1 MFNIKRMT
9 ALLMS
14 AILMGS
20 TVCVP
25 AMAAEVTGEEQ
36 VVLQEEG
43 TKQEEDL
50 ETDSTADSETEGETT
65 ELPEDLESGEKTAN
79 AAENVTREAA
89 EPGEQDDKPENAAE
103 DVTTSAAEPEEP
115 GAAEAAEGKQPEIA
129 STDIQESSGA
139 GNTEII
145 AGTDAAVQED
155 KYLPIVIVDGVTDG
169 TSDVAYGASATWDAE
184 KLETLQ
190 KFDTDVSTASDGC
203 MMMGLPGEYIGDQQ
217 AILDRINA
225 IRIEACEQNI
235 INPETGR
242 PLTMDDYVPLK
253 WSHELEEIARIRAAE
268 TSMTADHIRTNG
280 DSWQSVDS
288 EYTYVGE
295 CVAWN
300 YDSSA
305 TAGIDQWYNEKEKW
319 MNGDENG
326 SRHYTTLIR
335 PSMRYVGGATFYS
348 PCTEYPTTTL
358 VEFYTMY
365 DGDDLDET
373 FVGQVG
379 ECVQKLEVNEGNIQG
394 DPYIKGTLSGVK
406 GDDRPLFLMTNA
418 TYSGFFTANTK
429 ELLFVDDVNWSSS
442 NSEIASVSSD
452 GFVTAKKCGSATIT
466 AQAENG
472 ASASAEFTVEHV
484 LQKVPAVEATC
495 TEAGNIEYW
504 SCENCGKLFRD
515 SECTQ
520 EISQAETVVAA
531 GHDLSKTEAKAA
543 TCTEA
548 GNNEY
553 WTCSE
558 CEKIFSDES
567 GETEIGQEEIV
578 VAAKGH
584 SWSSW
589 TVTKKAT
596 CTENGSRE
604 RTCANCG
611 GKETEAITATGH
623 QWNSTYNID
632 KEATCTEEG
641 SKSKHCSVC
650 NAINTSTVSSISATG
665 HAYGDWKVT
674 KAATCTENGSRE
686 RNCANC
692 EGKETETISALG
704 HVWNEDNYTVDKEAT
719 CTEAGSES
727 IHCSVC
733 DAIDEST
740 VREIGTKPHK
750 YGKWIV
756 TKAAT
761 CTENGSRER
770 VCKNCGNKET
780 ETLSAGHKWN
790 LDYTIDKEG
799 TCIEDGSES
808 IHCSVC
814 GAIDE
819 STVRPIWKTPHRYG
833 NWKVTKAA
841 TCTVDGS
848 REETC
853 LVCGVKY
860 TETIKATG
868 HKWKTTYTTDKKPTA
883 SSNGSKSIHC
893 SVCGSIKPGS
903 VQSIP
908 RLTGSW
914 KKDSTGWWYSWSD
927 GSYPAGKFENIGGK
941 TYYFNKAGYMV
952 TGWQYIGGKWY
963 YFNSDGA
970 MRTGWLYDG
979 GVWYYLN
986 GSGVM
991 VTGLQKIGSATYYFN
1006 GSGAMQTGWQQ
1017 IAGKWYYFN
1026 SDGAMRTGW
1035 LYDGGGWDYLNGS
1048 GVMVT
1053 GLQRIGGIGYYFNRS
1068 GAMQTGWQYIGGK
1081 WYYFDGSGAMAV
1093 NRWVGDY
1100 YLTGNG
1106 VMATNTWIG
1115 KYYVGADGKW
1125 IPGYKR

>member
-1 MFNIKRMT
+1 MLSMKRIT
-9 ALLMS
+9 ALFLS
-14 AILMGS
+14 ALLMGS
-20 TVCVP
+20 TVCTS
-25 AMAAEVTGEEQ
+25 AMAAEVNCEEQ
-36 VVLQEEG
+36 VALQEEG
-43 TKQEEDL
+43 AKQEEVSDSEAETPQSSENL
-50 ETDSTADSETEGETT
+50 ETEEQTD
-65 ELPEDLESGEKTAN
+65 N
-79 AAENVTREAA
+79 AAENVTTEAA
-89 EPGEQDDKPENAAE
+89 EQDVEPENAAE
-103 DVTTSAAEPEEP
+103 NVTTEVAEPEEP
-115 GAAEAAEGKQPEIA
+115 GAAETTEEKQSEIA
-129 STDIQESSGA
+129 NTDSQESSDV

-169 TSDVAYGASATWDAE
+169 VSDGAYGASVSWDAE
-184 KLETLQ
+184 ELASLPVL
-190 KFDTDVSTASDGC
+190 DTDVSTASDGC
-203 MMMGLPGEYIGDQQ
+203 IMMGLPGEYIADQQ
-217 AILDRINA
+217 AVLDRINE
-225 IRIEACEQNI
+225 IRREACEQGIN
-235 INPETGR
+235 NPETGR

-268 TSMTADHIRTNG
+268 TSMTADHKRTNG
-280 DSWQSVDS
+280 GSWQSVDS

-295 CVAWN
+295 CAAWN
-300 YDSSA
+300 FSSSA
-305 TAGIDQWYNEKEKW
+305 TSGIDQWYSEKEDW
-319 MNGDENG
+319 LNGDEDG
-326 SRHYTTLIR
+326 SGHYTTLIR
-335 PSMRYVGGATFYS
+335 PAMRYVGGGTFYS
-348 PCTEYPTTTL
+348 TCTEYPNTTL
-358 VEFYTMY
+358 VEFYSTFA
-365 DGDDLDET
+365 GSGLDES
-373 FVGQVG
+373 FVDTTG
-379 ECVQKLEVNEGNIQG
+379 ECIQKLEVSEGKLQG
-394 DPYIKGTLSGVK
+394 DPYIMGTLSGVK
-406 GDDRPLFLMTNA
+406 GDDRPLFLMSSA
-418 TYSGFFTANTK
+418 AYSGAFNAKTK
-429 ELLFVDDVNWSSS
+429 DLLFVNDVNWSSS
-442 NSEIASVSSD
+442 DSGIASVSSD
-452 GFVTAKKCGSATIT
+452 GTVTAGKCGSATIT
-466 AQAENG
+466 ALAGNG
-472 ASASAEFTVEHV
+472 SSDTAEFTVDHV

-495 TEAGNIEYW
+495 TESGLTEGEKC
-504 SCENCGKLFRD
+504 SNCG
-515 SECTQ
+515 EVTTAQ
-520 EISQAETVVAA
+520 ETVPAT
-531 GHDLSKTEAKAA
+531 GHAYGDWKVTKAA
-543 TCTEA
+543 TCTNDGRE
-548 GNNEY
+548 
-553 WTCSE
+553 
-558 CEKIFSDES
+558 
-567 GETEIGQEEIV
+567 
-578 VAAKGH
+578 
-584 SWSSW
+584 
-589 TVTKKAT
+589 
-596 CTENGSRE
+596 E

-611 GKETEAITATGH
+611 GKETRTITSLGH
-623 QWNSTYNID
+623 TWNENYTVD

-650 NAINTSTVSSISATG
+650 NTINKSTISSIPATG
-665 HAYGDWKVT
+665 HAYGSWKVT
-674 KAATCTENGSRE
+674 EPATCTENGSQE
-686 RNCANC
+686 RICANC
-692 EGKETETISALG
+692 GGKETETLNAKG
-704 HVWNEDNYTVDKEAT
+704 HMWSEEYTVDSEGT
-719 CTEAGSES
+719 CVEPGSES

-733 DAIDEST
+733 DAINEST
-740 VREIGTKPHK
+740 VRSTGTKPHK
-750 YGKWIV
+750 YGKWNV

-761 CTENGSRER
+761 CTENGSQER

-893 SVCGSIKPGS
+893 SICGSIKPGS

-914 KKDSTGWWYSWSD
+914 KKDSTGWWYRWSD
-927 GSYPAGKFENIGGK
+927 GTYPAGKFENIGGK

-979 GVWYYLN
+979 GAWY
-986 GSGVM
+986 
-991 VTGLQKIGSATYYFN
+991 
-1006 GSGAMQTGWQQ
+1006 
-1017 IAGKWYYFN
+1017 
-1026 SDGAMRTGW
+1026 
-1035 LYDGGGWDYLNGS
+1035 YLNGS

-1115 KYYVGADGKW
+1115 KYYVGSDGKW

>member
-1 MFNIKRMT
+1 MLSMKRIT
-9 ALLMS
+9 ALFLS
-14 AILMGS
+14 ALLMGS
-20 TVCVP
+20 TVCTS
-25 AMAAEVTGEEQ
+25 AMAAEVNCEEQ
-36 VVLQEEG
+36 VALQEEG
-43 TKQEEDL
+43 AKQEEVSDSEAETPQSSENL
-50 ETDSTADSETEGETT
+50 ETEEQTD
-65 ELPEDLESGEKTAN
+65 N
-79 AAENVTREAA
+79 AAENVTTEAA
-89 EPGEQDDKPENAAE
+89 EQDVEPENAAE
-103 DVTTSAAEPEEP
+103 NVTTEVAEPEEP
-115 GAAEAAEGKQPEIA
+115 GAAETTEEKQSEIA
-129 STDIQESSGA
+129 NTDSQESSDV

-169 TSDVAYGASATWDAE
+169 VSDGAYGASVSWDAE
-184 KLETLQ
+184 ELASLPVL
-190 KFDTDVSTASDGC
+190 DTDVSTASDGC
-203 MMMGLPGEYIGDQQ
+203 IMMGLPGEYIADQQ
-217 AILDRINA
+217 AVLDRINE
-225 IRIEACEQNI
+225 IRREACEEGVN
-235 INPETGR
+235 NPETGR

-268 TSMTADHIRTNG
+268 TSMTADHKRTNG
-280 DSWQSVDS
+280 GSWQSVDS

-295 CVAWN
+295 CAAWN
-300 YDSSA
+300 FSSSA
-305 TAGIDQWYNEKEKW
+305 TSGIDQWYSEKEDW
-319 MNGDENG
+319 LNGDEDG
-326 SRHYTTLIR
+326 SGHYTTLIR
-335 PSMRYVGGATFYS
+335 PAMRYVGGGTFYS
-348 PCTEYPTTTL
+348 TCTEYPNTTL
-358 VEFYTMY
+358 VEFYSTFA
-365 DGDDLDET
+365 GSGLDES
-373 FVGQVG
+373 FVDTTG
-379 ECVQKLEVNEGNIQG
+379 ECIQKLEVSEGKLQG
-394 DPYIKGTLSGVK
+394 DPYIMGTLSGVK
-406 GDDRPLFLMTNA
+406 GDDRPLFLMSSA
-418 TYSGFFTANTK
+418 AYSGAFNAKTK
-429 ELLFVDDVNWSSS
+429 DLLFVNDVNWSSS
-442 NSEIASVSSD
+442 DSGIASVSSD
-452 GFVTAKKCGSATIT
+452 GTVTAGKCGSATIT
-466 AQAENG
+466 ALAGNG
-472 ASASAEFTVEHV
+472 SSDTAEFTVDHV

-495 TEAGNIEYW
+495 TESGLTEGEKC
-504 SCENCGKLFRD
+504 SNCG
-515 SECTQ
+515 EVTTAQ
-520 EISQAETVVAA
+520 ETVPAT
-531 GHDLSKTEAKAA
+531 GHAYGDWKVTKAA
-543 TCTEA
+543 TCTNDGRE
-548 GNNEY
+548 
-553 WTCSE
+553 
-558 CEKIFSDES
+558 
-567 GETEIGQEEIV
+567 
-578 VAAKGH
+578 
-584 SWSSW
+584 
-589 TVTKKAT
+589 
-596 CTENGSRE
+596 E

-611 GKETEAITATGH
+611 GKETRTITSPGH
-623 QWNSTYNID
+623 KWKDDYTVD

-650 NAINTSTVSSISATG
+650 NTINKSTISSIPATG
-665 HAYGDWKVT
+665 HAYGSWKVT
-674 KAATCTENGSRE
+674 EPATCTENGSQE
-686 RNCANC
+686 RICANC
-692 EGKETETISALG
+692 GGKETETLNAKG
-704 HVWNEDNYTVDKEAT
+704 HMWSEEYTVDSEGT
-719 CTEAGSES
+719 CVEPGSES

-733 DAIDEST
+733 DAINEST
-740 VREIGTKPHK
+740 VRSTGTKPHK
-750 YGKWIV
+750 YGKWNV

-761 CTENGSRER
+761 CTENGSQER

-914 KKDSTGWWYSWSD
+914 KKDSTGWWYRWSD
-927 GSYPAGKFENIGGK
+927 GTYPAGKFENIGGK

-979 GVWYYLN
+979 GVWY
-986 GSGVM
+986 
-991 VTGLQKIGSATYYFN
+991 
-1006 GSGAMQTGWQQ
+1006 
-1017 IAGKWYYFN
+1017 
-1026 SDGAMRTGW
+1026 
-1035 LYDGGGWDYLNGS
+1035 YLNGS

-1115 KYYVGADGKW
+1115 KYYVGSDGKW

>member
-1 MFNIKRMT
+1 MLSMKRIT
-9 ALLMS
+9 ALFLS
-14 AILMGS
+14 ALLMGS
-20 TVCVP
+20 TVCTS
-25 AMAAEVTGEEQ
+25 AMAAEVNCEEQ
-36 VVLQEEG
+36 VALQEEG
-43 TKQEEDL
+43 AKQEEVSDSEAETPQSSENL
-50 ETDSTADSETEGETT
+50 ETEEQTD
-65 ELPEDLESGEKTAN
+65 N
-79 AAENVTREAA
+79 AAENVTTEAA
-89 EPGEQDDKPENAAE
+89 EQDVEPENAAE
-103 DVTTSAAEPEEP
+103 NVTTEVAEPEEP
-115 GAAEAAEGKQPEIA
+115 GAAETTEEKQSEIA
-129 STDIQESSGA
+129 NTDSQESSDV

-169 TSDVAYGASATWDAE
+169 VSDGAYGASVSWDAE
-184 KLETLQ
+184 ELASLPVL
-190 KFDTDVSTASDGC
+190 DTDVSTASDGC
-203 MMMGLPGEYIGDQQ
+203 IMMGLPGEYIADQQ
-217 AILDRINA
+217 AVLDRINE
-225 IRIEACEQNI
+225 IRREACEQGIN
-235 INPETGR
+235 NPETGR

-268 TSMTADHIRTNG
+268 TSMTADHKRTNG
-280 DSWQSVDS
+280 GSWQSVDS

-295 CVAWN
+295 CAAWN
-300 YDSSA
+300 FSSSA
-305 TAGIDQWYNEKEKW
+305 TSGIDQWYSEKEDW
-319 MNGDENG
+319 LNGDEDG
-326 SRHYTTLIR
+326 SGHYTTLIR
-335 PSMRYVGGATFYS
+335 PDMRYVGGGTFYS
-348 PCTEYPTTTL
+348 TCTEYPNTTL
-358 VEFYTMY
+358 VEFYSTFA
-365 DGDDLDET
+365 GSGLDES
-373 FVGQVG
+373 FVDTTG
-379 ECVQKLEVNEGNIQG
+379 ECIQKLEVSEGKLQG
-394 DPYIKGTLSGVK
+394 DPYIMGTLSGVK
-406 GDDRPLFLMTNA
+406 GDDRPLFLMSSA
-418 TYSGFFTANTK
+418 AYSGAFNAKTK
-429 ELLFVDDVNWSSS
+429 DLLFVNDVNWSSS
-442 NSEIASVSSD
+442 DSGIASVSSD
-452 GFVTAKKCGSATIT
+452 GTVTAGKCGSATIT
-466 AQAENG
+466 ALAGNG
-472 ASASAEFTVEHV
+472 SSDTAEFTVDHV

-495 TEAGNIEYW
+495 TESGLTEGEKC
-504 SCENCGKLFRD
+504 SNCG
-515 SECTQ
+515 EVTTAQ
-520 EISQAETVVAA
+520 ETVPAT
-531 GHDLSKTEAKAA
+531 GHAYGDWKVTKAA
-543 TCTEA
+543 TCTNDGRE
-548 GNNEY
+548 
-553 WTCSE
+553 
-558 CEKIFSDES
+558 
-567 GETEIGQEEIV
+567 
-578 VAAKGH
+578 
-584 SWSSW
+584 
-589 TVTKKAT
+589 
-596 CTENGSRE
+596 E

-611 GKETEAITATGH
+611 GKETRTITSPGH
-623 QWNSTYNID
+623 KWKDDYTVD

-650 NAINTSTVSSISATG
+650 NTINKSTISSIPATG
-665 HAYGDWKVT
+665 HAYGSWKVT
-674 KAATCTENGSRE
+674 EPATCTENGSQE
-686 RNCANC
+686 RICANC
-692 EGKETETISALG
+692 GGKETETLNAKG
-704 HVWNEDNYTVDKEAT
+704 HMWSEEYTVDSEGT
-719 CTEAGSES
+719 CVEPGSES

-733 DAIDEST
+733 DAINEST
-740 VREIGTKPHK
+740 VRSTGTKPHK
-750 YGKWIV
+750 YGKWNV

-761 CTENGSRER
+761 CTENGSQER

-914 KKDSTGWWYSWSD
+914 KKDSTGWWYRWSD
-927 GSYPAGKFENIGGK
+927 GTYPAGKFENIGGK

-979 GVWYYLN
+979 GAWYYLN

-991 VTGLQKIGSATYYFN
+991 VI
-1006 GSGAMQTGWQQ
+1006 
-1017 IAGKWYYFN
+1017 
-1026 SDGAMRTGW
+1026 
-1035 LYDGGGWDYLNGS
+1035 
-1048 GVMVT
+1048 

-1115 KYYVGADGKW
+1115 KYYVGSDGKW

>member
-184 KLETLQ
+184 KLSILQ
-190 KFDTDVSTASDGC
+190 IFDTDVSTASDGC

-225 IRIEACEQNI
+225 IRKEACEQNI

-242 PLTMDDYVPLK
+242 PLTDADYVQLK

-280 DSWQSVDS
+280 GSWQSVDS
-288 EYTYVGE
+288 EYKYVGE

-305 TAGIDQWYNEKEKW
+305 TAGIDQWYNEKENW

-326 SRHYTTLIR
+326 SGHYTTLIR

-348 PCTEYPTTTL
+348 LCTAYPNTTL

-442 NSEIASVSSD
+442 NSGIASVSSD
-452 GFVTAKKCGSATIT
+452 GNVTAKECGSATIT

-484 LQKVPAVEATC
+484 LQNVPAVEATC
-495 TEAGNIEYW
+495 TEA
-504 SCENCGKLFRD
+504 GKLFRD

-543 TCTEA
+543 TCTAA
-548 GNNEY
+548 GNIEY
-553 WTCSE
+553 WKCSKCGKYFSDEGITEIEETSTVVPAKPHTLAHVNAKAATCTAAGNIEYWKCSECVKYFSDEGTTEIEETATVVPVKSHTLTHVEAKAATCTAAGNIEYWKCSE
-558 CEKIFSDES
+558 CEKYFSDE
-567 GETEIGQEEIV
+567 GTTEIEKTATV
-578 VAAKGH
+578 VPVKPHTLTHVEAKA
-584 SWSSW
+584 
-589 TVTKKAT
+589 AT
-596 CTENGSRE
+596 CTAAGNIEYWKCSK
-604 RTCANCG
+604 CG
-611 GKETEAITATGH
+611 KYFSDEGITEIEETATVVPVKPH
-623 QWNSTYNID
+623 TLTHVD
-632 KEATCTEEG
+632 A
-641 SKSKHCSVC
+641 
-650 NAINTSTVSSISATG
+650 
-665 HAYGDWKVT
+665 
-674 KAATCTENGSRE
+674 KAATCTE
-686 RNCANC
+686 
-692 EGKETETISALG
+692 
-704 HVWNEDNYTVDKEAT
+704 
-719 CTEAGSES
+719 AG
-727 IHCSVC
+727 
-733 DAIDEST
+733 
-740 VREIGTKPHK
+740 
-750 YGKWIV
+750 
-756 TKAAT
+756 
-761 CTENGSRER
+761 N
-770 VCKNCGNKET
+770 
-780 ETLSAGHKWN
+780 
-790 LDYTIDKEG
+790 
-799 TCIEDGSES
+799 
-808 IHCSVC
+808 
-814 GAIDE
+814 
-819 STVRPIWKTPHRYG
+819 
-833 NWKVTKAA
+833 
-841 TCTVDGS
+841 
-848 REETC
+848 
-853 LVCGVKY
+853 
-860 TETIKATG
+860 
-868 HKWKTTYTTDKKPTA
+868 
-883 SSNGSKSIHC
+883 
-893 SVCGSIKPGS
+893 
-903 VQSIP
+903 
-908 RLTGSW
+908 
-914 KKDSTGWWYSWSD
+914 
-927 GSYPAGKFENIGGK
+927 
-941 TYYFNKAGYMV
+941 
-952 TGWQYIGGKWY
+952 
-963 YFNSDGA
+963 
-970 MRTGWLYDG
+970 MR
-979 GVWYYLN
+979 
-986 GSGVM
+986 
-991 VTGLQKIGSATYYFN
+991 KI
-1006 GSGAMQTGWQQ
+1006 
-1017 IAGKWYYFN
+1017 
-1026 SDGAMRTGW
+1026 
-1035 LYDGGGWDYLNGS
+1035 
-1048 GVMVT
+1048 
-1053 GLQRIGGIGYYFNRS
+1053 LQR
-1068 GAMQTGWQYIGGK
+1068 
-1081 WYYFDGSGAMAV
+1081 
-1093 NRWVGDY
+1093 
-1100 YLTGNG
+1100 
-1106 VMATNTWIG
+1106 
-1115 KYYVGADGKW
+1115 
-1125 IPGYKR
+1125 

>member
-1 MFNIKRMT
+1 MINIKRMT

-184 KLETLQ
+184 KLSILQ
-190 KFDTDVSTASDGC
+190 IFDTDVSTASDGC

-225 IRIEACEQNI
+225 IRKEACEQNI

-242 PLTMDDYVPLK
+242 PLTDADYVQLK

-280 DSWQSVDS
+280 GSWQSVDS
-288 EYTYVGE
+288 EYKYVGE

-305 TAGIDQWYNEKEKW
+305 TAGIDQWYNEKENW

-326 SRHYTTLIR
+326 SGHYTTLIR

-348 PCTEYPTTTL
+348 LCTAYPNTTL

-394 DPYIKGTLSGVK
+394 DPYIKGTLSAVK

-442 NSEIASVSSD
+442 NSGIASVSSD
-452 GFVTAKKCGSATIT
+452 GNVTAKKCGSATIT

-484 LQKVPAVEATC
+484 LQNVPAVEATC

-520 EISQAETVVAA
+520 E
-531 GHDLSKTEAKAA
+531 EAKAA
-543 TCTEA
+543 TCTAA
-548 GNNEY
+548 GNIEY
-553 WTCSE
+553 WKCSK
-558 CEKIFSDES
+558 CGKYFSDE
-567 GETEIGQEEIV
+567 GITEIEE
-578 VAAKGH
+578 
-584 SWSSW
+584 
-589 TVTKKAT
+589 
-596 CTENGSRE
+596 
-604 RTCANCG
+604 
-611 GKETEAITATGH
+611 
-623 QWNSTYNID
+623 
-632 KEATCTEEG
+632 
-641 SKSKHCSVC
+641 
-650 NAINTSTVSSISATG
+650 TSTVVPAKPHTLA
-665 HAYGDWKVT
+665 HVNA
-674 KAATCTENGSRE
+674 KAATCTAAGNIEYWKCSE
-686 RNCANC
+686 CVKYFSD
-692 EGKETETISALG
+692 EGTTEIEETATVVPVKSHTLT
-704 HVWNEDNYTVDKEAT
+704 HVEA
-719 CTEAGSES
+719 
-727 IHCSVC
+727 
-733 DAIDEST
+733 
-740 VREIGTKPHK
+740 
-750 YGKWIV
+750 
-756 TKAAT
+756 KAASYSSASKIPHLNA
-761 CTENGSRER
+761 CRGESSDLYSSR
-770 VCKNCGNKET
+770 
-780 ETLSAGHKWN
+780 
-790 LDYTIDKEG
+790 
-799 TCIEDGSES
+799 
-808 IHCSVC
+808 
-814 GAIDE
+814 
-819 STVRPIWKTPHRYG
+819 
-833 NWKVTKAA
+833 
-841 TCTVDGS
+841 
-848 REETC
+848 
-853 LVCGVKY
+853 
-860 TETIKATG
+860 
-868 HKWKTTYTTDKKPTA
+868 
-883 SSNGSKSIHC
+883 
-893 SVCGSIKPGS
+893 
-903 VQSIP
+903 
-908 RLTGSW
+908 
-914 KKDSTGWWYSWSD
+914 
-927 GSYPAGKFENIGGK
+927 
-941 TYYFNKAGYMV
+941 
-952 TGWQYIGGKWY
+952 QY
-963 YFNSDGA
+963 
-970 MRTGWLYDG
+970 
-979 GVWYYLN
+979 
-986 GSGVM
+986 
-991 VTGLQKIGSATYYFN
+991 
-1006 GSGAMQTGWQQ
+1006 
-1017 IAGKWYYFN
+1017 
-1026 SDGAMRTGW
+1026 
-1035 LYDGGGWDYLNGS
+1035 
-1048 GVMVT
+1048 
-1053 GLQRIGGIGYYFNRS
+1053 
-1068 GAMQTGWQYIGGK
+1068 
-1081 WYYFDGSGAMAV
+1081 
-1093 NRWVGDY
+1093 
-1100 YLTGNG
+1100 
-1106 VMATNTWIG
+1106 
-1115 KYYVGADGKW
+1115 
-1125 IPGYKR
+1125 

>member
-1 MFNIKRMT
+1 MLSMKRIT
-9 ALLMS
+9 ALFLS
-14 AILMGS
+14 ALLMGS
-20 TVCVP
+20 TVCTS
-25 AMAAEVTGEEQ
+25 AMAAEVNCEEQ
-36 VVLQEEG
+36 VALQEEG
-43 TKQEEDL
+43 AKQEEVSDSEAETPQSSENL
-50 ETDSTADSETEGETT
+50 ETEEQTD
-65 ELPEDLESGEKTAN
+65 N
-79 AAENVTREAA
+79 AAENVTTEAA
-89 EPGEQDDKPENAAE
+89 EQDVEPENAAE
-103 DVTTSAAEPEEP
+103 NVTTEVAEPEEP
-115 GAAEAAEGKQPEIA
+115 GAAETTEEKQSEIA
-129 STDIQESSGA
+129 NTDSQESSDV

-169 TSDVAYGASATWDAE
+169 VSDGAYGASVSWDAE
-184 KLETLQ
+184 ELASLPVL
-190 KFDTDVSTASDGC
+190 DTDVSTASDGC
-203 MMMGLPGEYIGDQQ
+203 IMMGLPGEYIADQQ
-217 AILDRINA
+217 AVLDRINE
-225 IRIEACEQNI
+225 IRREACEQGIN
-235 INPETGR
+235 NPETGR

-268 TSMTADHIRTNG
+268 TSMTADHKRTNG
-280 DSWQSVDS
+280 GSWQSVDS

-295 CVAWN
+295 CAAWN
-300 YDSSA
+300 FSSSA
-305 TAGIDQWYNEKEKW
+305 TSGIDQWYSEKEDW
-319 MNGDENG
+319 LNGDEDG
-326 SRHYTTLIR
+326 SGHYTTLIR
-335 PSMRYVGGATFYS
+335 PDMRYVGGGTFYS
-348 PCTEYPTTTL
+348 TCTEYPNTTL
-358 VEFYTMY
+358 VEFYSTFA
-365 DGDDLDET
+365 GSGLDES
-373 FVGQVG
+373 FVDTTG
-379 ECVQKLEVNEGNIQG
+379 ECIQKLEVSEGKLQG
-394 DPYIKGTLSGVK
+394 DPYIMGTLSGVK
-406 GDDRPLFLMTNA
+406 GDDRPLFLMSSA
-418 TYSGFFTANTK
+418 AYSGAFNAKTK
-429 ELLFVDDVNWSSS
+429 DLLFVNDVNWSSS
-442 NSEIASVSSD
+442 DSGIASVSSD
-452 GFVTAKKCGSATIT
+452 GTVTAGKCGSATIT
-466 AQAENG
+466 ALAGNG
-472 ASASAEFTVEHV
+472 SSDTAEFTVDHV

-495 TEAGNIEYW
+495 TESGLTEGEKC
-504 SCENCGKLFRD
+504 SNCG
-515 SECTQ
+515 EVTTAQ
-520 EISQAETVVAA
+520 ETVPAT
-531 GHDLSKTEAKAA
+531 GHAYGDWKVTKAA
-543 TCTEA
+543 TCTNDGRE
-548 GNNEY
+548 
-553 WTCSE
+553 
-558 CEKIFSDES
+558 
-567 GETEIGQEEIV
+567 
-578 VAAKGH
+578 
-584 SWSSW
+584 
-589 TVTKKAT
+589 
-596 CTENGSRE
+596 E

-611 GKETEAITATGH
+611 GKETRTITSPGH
-623 QWNSTYNID
+623 KWKDDYTVD

-650 NAINTSTVSSISATG
+650 NTINKSTISSIPATG
-665 HAYGDWKVT
+665 HAYGSWKVT
-674 KAATCTENGSRE
+674 EPATCTENGSQE
-686 RNCANC
+686 RICANC
-692 EGKETETISALG
+692 GGKETETLNAKG
-704 HVWNEDNYTVDKEAT
+704 HMWSEEYTVDSEGT
-719 CTEAGSES
+719 CVEPGSES

-733 DAIDEST
+733 DAINEST
-740 VREIGTKPHK
+740 VRSTGTKPHK
-750 YGKWIV
+750 YGKWNV

-761 CTENGSRER
+761 CTENGSQER

-914 KKDSTGWWYSWSD
+914 KKDSTGWWYRWSD
-927 GSYPAGKFENIGGK
+927 GTYPAGKFENIGGK

-979 GVWYYLN
+979 GAWYYLN

-991 VTGLQKIGSATYYFN
+991 VI
-1006 GSGAMQTGWQQ
+1006 
-1017 IAGKWYYFN
+1017 
-1026 SDGAMRTGW
+1026 
-1035 LYDGGGWDYLNGS
+1035 
-1048 GVMVT
+1048 

-1125 IPGYKR
+1125 IP

>member
-1 MFNIKRMT
+1 MLSMKRIT
-9 ALLMS
+9 ALFLS
-14 AILMGS
+14 ALLMGS
-20 TVCVP
+20 TVCTS
-25 AMAAEVTGEEQ
+25 AMAAEVNCEEQ
-36 VVLQEEG
+36 VALQEEG
-43 TKQEEDL
+43 AKQEEVSDSEAETPQSSENL
-50 ETDSTADSETEGETT
+50 ETEEQTD
-65 ELPEDLESGEKTAN
+65 N
-79 AAENVTREAA
+79 AAENVTTEAA
-89 EPGEQDDKPENAAE
+89 EQDVEPENAAE
-103 DVTTSAAEPEEP
+103 NVTTEVAEPEEP
-115 GAAEAAEGKQPEIA
+115 GAAETTEEKQSEIA
-129 STDIQESSGA
+129 NTDSQESSDV

-169 TSDVAYGASATWDAE
+169 VSDGAYGASVSWDAE
-184 KLETLQ
+184 ELASLPVL
-190 KFDTDVSTASDGC
+190 DTDVSTASDGC
-203 MMMGLPGEYIGDQQ
+203 IMMGLPGEYIADQQ
-217 AILDRINA
+217 AVLDRINE
-225 IRIEACEQNI
+225 IRREACEQGIN
-235 INPETGR
+235 NPETGR

-268 TSMTADHIRTNG
+268 TSMTADHKRTNG
-280 DSWQSVDS
+280 GSWQSVDS

-295 CVAWN
+295 CAAWN
-300 YDSSA
+300 FSSSA
-305 TAGIDQWYNEKEKW
+305 TSGIDQWYSEKEDW
-319 MNGDENG
+319 LNGDEDG
-326 SRHYTTLIR
+326 SGHYTTLIR
-335 PSMRYVGGATFYS
+335 PDMRYVGGGTFYS
-348 PCTEYPTTTL
+348 TCTEYPNTTL
-358 VEFYTMY
+358 VEFYSTFA
-365 DGDDLDET
+365 GSGLDES
-373 FVGQVG
+373 FVDTTG
-379 ECVQKLEVNEGNIQG
+379 ECIQKLEVSEGKLQG
-394 DPYIKGTLSGVK
+394 DPYIMGTLSGVK
-406 GDDRPLFLMTNA
+406 GDDRPLFLMSSA
-418 TYSGFFTANTK
+418 AYSGAFNAKTK
-429 ELLFVDDVNWSSS
+429 DLLFVNDVNWSSS
-442 NSEIASVSSD
+442 DSGIASVSSD
-452 GFVTAKKCGSATIT
+452 GTVTAGKCGSATIT
-466 AQAENG
+466 ALAGNG
-472 ASASAEFTVEHV
+472 SSDTAEFTVDHV

-495 TEAGNIEYW
+495 TESGLTEGEKC
-504 SCENCGKLFRD
+504 SNCG
-515 SECTQ
+515 EVTTAQ
-520 EISQAETVVAA
+520 ETVPAT
-531 GHDLSKTEAKAA
+531 GHAYGDWKVTKAA
-543 TCTEA
+543 TCTNDGRE
-548 GNNEY
+548 
-553 WTCSE
+553 
-558 CEKIFSDES
+558 
-567 GETEIGQEEIV
+567 
-578 VAAKGH
+578 
-584 SWSSW
+584 
-589 TVTKKAT
+589 
-596 CTENGSRE
+596 E

-611 GKETEAITATGH
+611 GKETRTITSLGH
-623 QWNSTYNID
+623 TWNENYTVD

-650 NAINTSTVSSISATG
+650 NTINKSTISSIPATG
-665 HAYGDWKVT
+665 HAYGSWKVT
-674 KAATCTENGSRE
+674 EPATCTENGSQE
-686 RNCANC
+686 RICANC
-692 EGKETETISALG
+692 GGKETETLNAKG
-704 HVWNEDNYTVDKEAT
+704 HMWSEEYTVDSEGT
-719 CTEAGSES
+719 CVEPGSES

-733 DAIDEST
+733 DAINEST
-740 VREIGTKPHK
+740 VRSTGTKPHK
-750 YGKWIV
+750 YGKWNV

-761 CTENGSRER
+761 CTENGSQER

-914 KKDSTGWWYSWSD
+914 KKDSTGWWYRWSD
-927 GSYPAGKFENIGGK
+927 GTYPAGKFENIGGK

-979 GVWYYLN
+979 GAWY
-986 GSGVM
+986 
-991 VTGLQKIGSATYYFN
+991 
-1006 GSGAMQTGWQQ
+1006 
-1017 IAGKWYYFN
+1017 
-1026 SDGAMRTGW
+1026 
-1035 LYDGGGWDYLNGS
+1035 YLNGS

-1115 KYYVGADGKW
+1115 KYYVGSDGKW

>member
-1 MFNIKRMT
+1 MLSMKRIT
-9 ALLMS
+9 ALFLS
-14 AILMGS
+14 ALLMGS
-20 TVCVP
+20 TVCTS
-25 AMAAEVTGEEQ
+25 AMAAEVNCEEQ
-36 VVLQEEG
+36 VALQEEG
-43 TKQEEDL
+43 AKQEEVSDSEAETPQSSENL
-50 ETDSTADSETEGETT
+50 ETEEQTD
-65 ELPEDLESGEKTAN
+65 N
-79 AAENVTREAA
+79 AAENVTTEAA
-89 EPGEQDDKPENAAE
+89 EQDVEPENAAE
-103 DVTTSAAEPEEP
+103 NVTTEVAEPEEP
-115 GAAEAAEGKQPEIA
+115 GAAETTEEKQSEIA
-129 STDIQESSGA
+129 NTDSQESSDV

-169 TSDVAYGASATWDAE
+169 VSDGAYGASVSWDAE
-184 KLETLQ
+184 ELASLPVL
-190 KFDTDVSTASDGC
+190 DTDVSTASDGC
-203 MMMGLPGEYIGDQQ
+203 IMMGLPGEYIADQQ
-217 AILDRINA
+217 AVLDRINE
-225 IRIEACEQNI
+225 IRREACEQGIN
-235 INPETGR
+235 NPETGR

-268 TSMTADHIRTNG
+268 TSMTADHKRTNG
-280 DSWQSVDS
+280 GSWQSVDS

-295 CVAWN
+295 CAAWN
-300 YDSSA
+300 FSSSA
-305 TAGIDQWYNEKEKW
+305 TSGIDQWYSEKEDW
-319 MNGDENG
+319 LNGDEDG
-326 SRHYTTLIR
+326 SGHYTTLIR
-335 PSMRYVGGATFYS
+335 PAMRYVGGGTFYS
-348 PCTEYPTTTL
+348 TCTEYPNTTL
-358 VEFYTMY
+358 VEFYSTFA
-365 DGDDLDET
+365 GSGLDES
-373 FVGQVG
+373 FVDTTG
-379 ECVQKLEVNEGNIQG
+379 ECIQKLEVSEGKLQG
-394 DPYIKGTLSGVK
+394 DPYIMGTLSGVK
-406 GDDRPLFLMTNA
+406 GDDRPLFLMSSA
-418 TYSGFFTANTK
+418 AYSGAFNAKTK
-429 ELLFVDDVNWSSS
+429 DLLFVNDVNWSSS
-442 NSEIASVSSD
+442 DSGIASVSSD
-452 GFVTAKKCGSATIT
+452 GTVTAGKCGSATIT
-466 AQAENG
+466 ALAGNG
-472 ASASAEFTVEHV
+472 SSDTAEFTVDHV

-495 TEAGNIEYW
+495 TESGLTEGEKC
-504 SCENCGKLFRD
+504 SNCG
-515 SECTQ
+515 EVTTAQ
-520 EISQAETVVAA
+520 ETVPAT
-531 GHDLSKTEAKAA
+531 GHAYGDWKVTKAA
-543 TCTEA
+543 TCTNDGRE
-548 GNNEY
+548 
-553 WTCSE
+553 
-558 CEKIFSDES
+558 
-567 GETEIGQEEIV
+567 
-578 VAAKGH
+578 
-584 SWSSW
+584 
-589 TVTKKAT
+589 
-596 CTENGSRE
+596 E

-611 GKETEAITATGH
+611 GKETRTITSPGH
-623 QWNSTYNID
+623 KWKDDYTVD

-650 NAINTSTVSSISATG
+650 NTINKSTISSIPATG
-665 HAYGDWKVT
+665 HAYGSWKVT
-674 KAATCTENGSRE
+674 EPATCTENGSQ
-686 RNCANC
+686 
-692 EGKETETISALG
+692 
-704 HVWNEDNYTVDKEAT
+704 
-719 CTEAGSES
+719 
-727 IHCSVC
+727 
-733 DAIDEST
+733 
-740 VREIGTKPHK
+740 
-750 YGKWIV
+750 
-756 TKAAT
+756 
-761 CTENGSRER
+761 ER

-914 KKDSTGWWYSWSD
+914 KKDSTGWWYRWSD
-927 GSYPAGKFENIGGK
+927 GTYPAGKFENIGGK

-1006 GSGAMQTGWQQ
+1006 GSGAMQTGWQY
-1017 IAGKWYYFN
+1017 IGGKWYYFN

-1035 LYDGGGWDYLNGS
+1035 LYDGGAWYYLNGS
-1048 GVMVT
+1048 GVMVI

-1115 KYYVGADGKW
+1115 KYYVGSDGKW

>member
-1 MFNIKRMT
+1 MCIGFWTTMIINIKGGKAMLSMKRIT
-9 ALLMS
+9 ALFLS
-14 AILMGS
+14 ALLMGS
-20 TVCVP
+20 TVCTS
-25 AMAAEVTGEEQ
+25 AMAAEVNCEEQ
-36 VVLQEEG
+36 VALQEEG
-43 TKQEEDL
+43 AKQEEVSDSEAETPQSSENL
-50 ETDSTADSETEGETT
+50 ETEEQTD
-65 ELPEDLESGEKTAN
+65 N
-79 AAENVTREAA
+79 AAENVTTEAA
-89 EPGEQDDKPENAAE
+89 EQDVEPENAAE
-103 DVTTSAAEPEEP
+103 NVTTEVAEPEEP
-115 GAAEAAEGKQPEIA
+115 GAAETTEEKQSEIA
-129 STDIQESSGA
+129 NTDSQESSDV

-169 TSDVAYGASATWDAE
+169 VSDGAYGASVSWDAE
-184 KLETLQ
+184 ELASLPVL
-190 KFDTDVSTASDGC
+190 DTDVSTASDGC
-203 MMMGLPGEYIGDQQ
+203 IMMGLPGEYIADQQ
-217 AILDRINA
+217 AVLDRINE
-225 IRIEACEQNI
+225 IRREACEQGIN
-235 INPETGR
+235 NPETGR

-268 TSMTADHIRTNG
+268 TSMTADHKRTNG
-280 DSWQSVDS
+280 GSWQSVDS

-295 CVAWN
+295 CAAWN
-300 YDSSA
+300 FSSSA
-305 TAGIDQWYNEKEKW
+305 TSGIDQWYSEKEDW
-319 MNGDENG
+319 LNGDEDG
-326 SRHYTTLIR
+326 SGHYTTLIR
-335 PSMRYVGGATFYS
+335 PAMRYVGGGTFYS
-348 PCTEYPTTTL
+348 TCTEYPNTTL
-358 VEFYTMY
+358 VEFYSTFA
-365 DGDDLDET
+365 GSGLDES
-373 FVGQVG
+373 FVDTTG
-379 ECVQKLEVNEGNIQG
+379 ECIQKLEVSEGKLQG
-394 DPYIKGTLSGVK
+394 DPYIMGTLSGVK
-406 GDDRPLFLMTNA
+406 GDDRPLFLMSSA
-418 TYSGFFTANTK
+418 AYSGAFNAKTK
-429 ELLFVDDVNWSSS
+429 DLLFVNDVNWSSS
-442 NSEIASVSSD
+442 DSGIASVSSD
-452 GFVTAKKCGSATIT
+452 GTVTAGKCGSATIT
-466 AQAENG
+466 ALAGNG
-472 ASASAEFTVEHV
+472 SSDTAEFTVDHV

-495 TEAGNIEYW
+495 TESGLTEGEKC
-504 SCENCGKLFRD
+504 SNCG
-515 SECTQ
+515 EVTTAQ
-520 EISQAETVVAA
+520 ETVPAT
-531 GHDLSKTEAKAA
+531 GHAYGDWKVTKAA
-543 TCTEA
+543 TCTNDGRE
-548 GNNEY
+548 
-553 WTCSE
+553 
-558 CEKIFSDES
+558 
-567 GETEIGQEEIV
+567 
-578 VAAKGH
+578 
-584 SWSSW
+584 
-589 TVTKKAT
+589 
-596 CTENGSRE
+596 E

-611 GKETEAITATGH
+611 GKETRTITSLGH
-623 QWNSTYNID
+623 TWNENYTVD

-650 NAINTSTVSSISATG
+650 NTINKSTISSIPATG
-665 HAYGDWKVT
+665 HAYGSWKVT
-674 KAATCTENGSRE
+674 EPATCTENGSQE
-686 RNCANC
+686 RICANC
-692 EGKETETISALG
+692 GGKETETLNAKG
-704 HVWNEDNYTVDKEAT
+704 HMWSEEYTVDSEGT
-719 CTEAGSES
+719 CVEPGSES

-733 DAIDEST
+733 DAINEST
-740 VREIGTKPHK
+740 VRSTGTKPHK
-750 YGKWIV
+750 YGKWNV

-761 CTENGSRER
+761 CTENGSQER

-914 KKDSTGWWYSWSD
+914 KKDSTGWWYRWSD
-927 GSYPAGKFENIGGK
+927 GTYPAGKFENIGGK

-1006 GSGAMQTGWQQ
+1006 GSGAMQTGWQY
-1017 IAGKWYYFN
+1017 IGGKWYYFN

-1035 LYDGGGWDYLNGS
+1035 LYDGGAWYYLNGS
-1048 GVMVT
+1048 GVMVI

-1115 KYYVGADGKW
+1115 KYYVGSDGKW

>member
-1 MFNIKRMT
+1 MLSMKRIT
-9 ALLMS
+9 ALFLS
-14 AILMGS
+14 ALLMGS
-20 TVCVP
+20 TVCTS
-25 AMAAEVTGEEQ
+25 AMAAEVNCEEQ
-36 VVLQEEG
+36 VALQEEG
-43 TKQEEDL
+43 AKQEEVSDSEAETPQSSENL
-50 ETDSTADSETEGETT
+50 ETEEQTD
-65 ELPEDLESGEKTAN
+65 N
-79 AAENVTREAA
+79 AAENVTTEAA
-89 EPGEQDDKPENAAE
+89 EQDVEPENAAE
-103 DVTTSAAEPEEP
+103 NVTTEVAEPEEP
-115 GAAEAAEGKQPEIA
+115 GAAETTEEKQSEIA
-129 STDIQESSGA
+129 NTDSQESSDV

-169 TSDVAYGASATWDAE
+169 VSDGAYGASVSWDAE
-184 KLETLQ
+184 ELASLPVL
-190 KFDTDVSTASDGC
+190 DTDVSTASDGC
-203 MMMGLPGEYIGDQQ
+203 IMMGLPGEYIADQQ
-217 AILDRINA
+217 AVLDRINE
-225 IRIEACEQNI
+225 IRREACEQGIN
-235 INPETGR
+235 NPETGR

-268 TSMTADHIRTNG
+268 TSMTADHKRTNG
-280 DSWQSVDS
+280 GSWQSVDS

-295 CVAWN
+295 CAAWN
-300 YDSSA
+300 FSSSA
-305 TAGIDQWYNEKEKW
+305 TSGIDQWYSEKEDW
-319 MNGDENG
+319 LNGDEDG
-326 SRHYTTLIR
+326 SGHYTTLIR
-335 PSMRYVGGATFYS
+335 PDMRYVGGGTFYS
-348 PCTEYPTTTL
+348 TCTEYPNTTL
-358 VEFYTMY
+358 VEFYSTFA
-365 DGDDLDET
+365 GSGLDES
-373 FVGQVG
+373 FVDTTG
-379 ECVQKLEVNEGNIQG
+379 ECIQKLEVSEGKLQG
-394 DPYIKGTLSGVK
+394 DPYIMGTLSGVK
-406 GDDRPLFLMTNA
+406 GDDRPLFLMSSA
-418 TYSGFFTANTK
+418 AYSGAFNAKTK
-429 ELLFVDDVNWSSS
+429 DLLFVNDVNWSSS
-442 NSEIASVSSD
+442 DSGIASVSSD
-452 GFVTAKKCGSATIT
+452 GTVTAGKCGSATIT
-466 AQAENG
+466 ALAGNG
-472 ASASAEFTVEHV
+472 SSDTAEFTVDHV

-495 TEAGNIEYW
+495 TESGLTEGEKC
-504 SCENCGKLFRD
+504 SNCG
-515 SECTQ
+515 EVTTAQ
-520 EISQAETVVAA
+520 ETVPAT
-531 GHDLSKTEAKAA
+531 GHAYGDWKVTKSA
-543 TCTEA
+543 TCTNDGRE
-548 GNNEY
+548 
-553 WTCSE
+553 
-558 CEKIFSDES
+558 
-567 GETEIGQEEIV
+567 
-578 VAAKGH
+578 
-584 SWSSW
+584 
-589 TVTKKAT
+589 
-596 CTENGSRE
+596 E

-611 GKETEAITATGH
+611 GKETRTITSPGH
-623 QWNSTYNID
+623 KWKDDYTVD

-650 NAINTSTVSSISATG
+650 NTINKSTISSIPATG
-665 HAYGDWKVT
+665 HAYGSWKVT
-674 KAATCTENGSRE
+674 EPATCTENGSQE
-686 RNCANC
+686 RICANC
-692 EGKETETISALG
+692 GGKETETLNAKG
-704 HVWNEDNYTVDKEAT
+704 HMWSEEYTVDSEGT
-719 CTEAGSES
+719 CVEPGSES

-733 DAIDEST
+733 DAINEST
-740 VREIGTKPHK
+740 VRSTGTKPHK
-750 YGKWIV
+750 YGKWNV

-761 CTENGSRER
+761 CTENGSQER

-914 KKDSTGWWYSWSD
+914 KKDSTGWWYRWSD
-927 GSYPAGKFENIGGK
+927 GTYPAGKFENIGGK

-979 GVWYYLN
+979 GAWYYLN

-991 VTGLQKIGSATYYFN
+991 VI
-1006 GSGAMQTGWQQ
+1006 
-1017 IAGKWYYFN
+1017 
-1026 SDGAMRTGW
+1026 
-1035 LYDGGGWDYLNGS
+1035 
-1048 GVMVT
+1048 

-1115 KYYVGADGKW
+1115 KYYVGSDGKW

>member
-1 MFNIKRMT
+1 MLSMKRIT
-9 ALLMS
+9 ALFLS
-14 AILMGS
+14 ALLMGS
-20 TVCVP
+20 TVCTS
-25 AMAAEVTGEEQ
+25 AMAAEVNCEEQ
-36 VVLQEEG
+36 VALQEEG
-43 TKQEEDL
+43 AKQEEVSDSEAETPQSSENL
-50 ETDSTADSETEGETT
+50 ETEEQTD
-65 ELPEDLESGEKTAN
+65 N
-79 AAENVTREAA
+79 AAENVTTEAA
-89 EPGEQDDKPENAAE
+89 EQDVEPENAAE
-103 DVTTSAAEPEEP
+103 NVTTEVAEPEEP
-115 GAAEAAEGKQPEIA
+115 GAAETTEEKQSEIA
-129 STDIQESSGA
+129 NTDSQESSDV

-169 TSDVAYGASATWDAE
+169 VSDGAYGASVSWDAE
-184 KLETLQ
+184 ELASLPVL
-190 KFDTDVSTASDGC
+190 DTDVSTASDGC
-203 MMMGLPGEYIGDQQ
+203 IMMGLPGEYIADQQ
-217 AILDRINA
+217 AVLDRINE
-225 IRIEACEQNI
+225 IRREACEQGIN
-235 INPETGR
+235 NPETGR

-268 TSMTADHIRTNG
+268 TSMTADHKRTNG
-280 DSWQSVDS
+280 GSWQSVDS

-295 CVAWN
+295 CAAWN
-300 YDSSA
+300 FSSSA
-305 TAGIDQWYNEKEKW
+305 TSGIDQWYSEKEDW
-319 MNGDENG
+319 LNGDEDG
-326 SRHYTTLIR
+326 SGHYTTLIR
-335 PSMRYVGGATFYS
+335 PAMRYVGGGTFYS
-348 PCTEYPTTTL
+348 TCTEYPNTTL
-358 VEFYTMY
+358 VEFYSTFA
-365 DGDDLDET
+365 GSGLDES
-373 FVGQVG
+373 FVDTTG
-379 ECVQKLEVNEGNIQG
+379 ECIQKLEVSEGKLQG
-394 DPYIKGTLSGVK
+394 DPYIMGTLSGVK
-406 GDDRPLFLMTNA
+406 GDDRPLFLMSSA
-418 TYSGFFTANTK
+418 AYSGAFNAKTK
-429 ELLFVDDVNWSSS
+429 DLLFVNDVNWSSS
-442 NSEIASVSSD
+442 DSGIASVSSD
-452 GFVTAKKCGSATIT
+452 GTVTAGKCGSATIT
-466 AQAENG
+466 ALAGNG
-472 ASASAEFTVEHV
+472 SSDTAEFTVDHV

-495 TEAGNIEYW
+495 TESGLTEGEKC
-504 SCENCGKLFRD
+504 SNCG
-515 SECTQ
+515 EVTTAQ
-520 EISQAETVVAA
+520 ETVPAT
-531 GHDLSKTEAKAA
+531 GHAYGDWKVTKAA
-543 TCTEA
+543 TCTNDGRE
-548 GNNEY
+548 
-553 WTCSE
+553 
-558 CEKIFSDES
+558 
-567 GETEIGQEEIV
+567 
-578 VAAKGH
+578 
-584 SWSSW
+584 
-589 TVTKKAT
+589 
-596 CTENGSRE
+596 E

-611 GKETEAITATGH
+611 GKETRTITSPGH
-623 QWNSTYNID
+623 KWKDDYTVD

-650 NAINTSTVSSISATG
+650 NTINKSTISSIPATG
-665 HAYGDWKVT
+665 HAYGSWKVT
-674 KAATCTENGSRE
+674 EPATCTENGSQE
-686 RNCANC
+686 RICANC
-692 EGKETETISALG
+692 GGKETETLNAKG
-704 HVWNEDNYTVDKEAT
+704 HMWSEEYTVDSEGT
-719 CTEAGSES
+719 CVEPGSES

-733 DAIDEST
+733 DAINEST
-740 VREIGTKPHK
+740 VRSTGTKPHK
-750 YGKWIV
+750 YGKWNV

-761 CTENGSRER
+761 CTENGSQER

-893 SVCGSIKPGS
+893 SICGSIKPGS

-914 KKDSTGWWYSWSD
+914 KKDSTGWWYRWSD
-927 GSYPAGKFENIGGK
+927 GTYPAGKFENIGGK

-991 VTGLQKIGSATYYFN
+991 VTGWQKISN
-1006 GSGAMQTGWQQ
+1006 
-1017 IAGKWYYFN
+1017 
-1026 SDGAMRTGW
+1026 
-1035 LYDGGGWDYLNGS
+1035 
-1048 GVMVT
+1048 V
-1053 GLQRIGGIGYYFNRS
+1053 
-1068 GAMQTGWQYIGGK
+1068 
-1081 WYYFDGSGAMAV
+1081 WYYFDASGAMAA
-1093 NRWVGDY
+1093 NKWVGDY

>member
-1 MFNIKRMT
+1 MYVVFTDNDDYYIKGRKAMFNMKRMT

-14 AILMGS
+14 ALIMGS
-20 TVCVP
+20 TICAP
-25 AMAAEVTGEEQ
+25 AMAAETTGPEPE
-36 VVLQEEG
+36 VIQEESV
-43 TKQEEDL
+43 KQAEDL
-50 ETDSTADSETEGETT
+50 ETEQPADPETEGETT
-65 ELPEDLESGEKTAN
+65 EDPVTEQKTDN
-79 AAENVTREAA
+79 SAENVTTETA
-89 EPGEQDDKPENAAE
+89 EPVEQDAEPENAAE
-103 DVTTSAAEPEEP
+103 DATTEAAEPEEP
-115 GAAEAAEGKQPEIA
+115 AAVEAAEEKQQPET
-129 STDIQESSGA
+129 SDKENQESSGA
-139 GNTEII
+139 GNTE
-145 AGTDAAVQED
+145 AMAKTDAAEQEG

-169 TSDVAYGASATWDAE
+169 ASDEAYGASASWDAE
-184 KLETLQ
+184 ELASLPVL
-190 KFDTDVSTASDGC
+190 DTDVSSASDGC
-203 MMMGLPGEYIGDQQ
+203 IMMGLPGEYIADQQ
-217 AILDRINA
+217 AVLNRINE
-225 IRIEACEQNI
+225 IRREACEEGVN
-235 INPETGR
+235 NPETGR

-253 WSHELEEIARIRAAE
+253 WSHELEGIARIRAAE
-268 TSMTADHIRTNG
+268 TSVTADHKRTNG
-280 DSWQSVDS
+280 DSWQSVGS

-295 CVAWN
+295 CAAWN
-300 YDSSA
+300 FSTSA
-305 TAGIDQWYNEKEKW
+305 TSGIEQWYAEKGKW
-319 MNGDENG
+319 LEGNENG
-326 SRHYTTLIR
+326 SGHYTTLIR
-335 PSMRYVGGATFYS
+335 PAMRYVGGGTFYS
-348 PCTEYPTTTL
+348 TCTEYPNTTL
-358 VEFYTMY
+358 VEFYSTFA
-365 DGDDLDET
+365 GSGLDES
-373 FVGQVG
+373 FVDTTG
-379 ECVQKLEVNEGNIQG
+379 ECIQKLEVSEGKLQG
-394 DPYIKGTLSGVK
+394 DPYIMGTLSGVK
-406 GDDRPLFLMTNA
+406 GDDRPLFLMSSA
-418 TYSGFFTANTK
+418 AYSGAFNAKTK
-429 ELLFVDDVNWSSS
+429 DLLFVNDVNWSSS
-442 NSEIASVSSD
+442 DSGIASVSSD
-452 GFVTAKKCGSATIT
+452 GTVTAGKCGSATIT
-466 AQAENG
+466 ALAGNG
-472 ASASAEFTVEHV
+472 SSDTAEFTVDHV

-495 TEAGNIEYW
+495 TESGLTEGEKC
-504 SCENCGKLFRD
+504 SNCG
-515 SECTQ
+515 EVTTAQ
-520 EISQAETVVAA
+520 ETVPAT
-531 GHDLSKTEAKAA
+531 GHAYGDWKVTKAA
-543 TCTEA
+543 TCTNDGRE
-548 GNNEY
+548 
-553 WTCSE
+553 
-558 CEKIFSDES
+558 
-567 GETEIGQEEIV
+567 
-578 VAAKGH
+578 
-584 SWSSW
+584 
-589 TVTKKAT
+589 
-596 CTENGSRE
+596 E

-611 GKETEAITATGH
+611 GKETRTITSPGH
-623 QWNSTYNID
+623 KWKDDYTVD

-650 NAINTSTVSSISATG
+650 NTINKSTISSIPATG
-665 HAYGDWKVT
+665 HAYGSWKVT
-674 KAATCTENGSRE
+674 EPATCTENGSQE
-686 RNCANC
+686 RICANC
-692 EGKETETISALG
+692 GGKETETLNAKG
-704 HVWNEDNYTVDKEAT
+704 HMWSEEYTVDSEGT
-719 CTEAGSES
+719 CVEPGSES

-733 DAIDEST
+733 DAINEST
-740 VREIGTKPHK
+740 VRSTGTKPHK
-750 YGKWIV
+750 YGKWNV

-761 CTENGSRER
+761 CTENGSQER

-914 KKDSTGWWYSWSD
+914 KKDSTGWWYRWSD
-927 GSYPAGKFENIGGK
+927 GTYPAGKFENIGGK

-1006 GSGAMQTGWQQ
+1006 GSGAMQTGWQY
-1017 IAGKWYYFN
+1017 IGGKWYYFN

-1035 LYDGGGWDYLNGS
+1035 LYDGGAWYYLNGS
-1048 GVMVT
+1048 GVMVI

-1115 KYYVGADGKW
+1115 KYYVGSDGKW

>member
-1 MFNIKRMT
+1 MLSMKRIT
-9 ALLMS
+9 ALFLS
-14 AILMGS
+14 ALLMGS
-20 TVCVP
+20 TVCTS
-25 AMAAEVTGEEQ
+25 AMAAEVNCEEQ
-36 VVLQEEG
+36 VALQEEG
-43 TKQEEDL
+43 AKQEEVSDSEAETPQSSENL
-50 ETDSTADSETEGETT
+50 ETEEQTD
-65 ELPEDLESGEKTAN
+65 N
-79 AAENVTREAA
+79 AAENVTTEAA
-89 EPGEQDDKPENAAE
+89 EQDVEPENAAE
-103 DVTTSAAEPEEP
+103 NVTTEVAEPEEP
-115 GAAEAAEGKQPEIA
+115 GAAETTEEKQSEIA
-129 STDIQESSGA
+129 NTDSQESSDV

-169 TSDVAYGASATWDAE
+169 VSDGAYGASVSWDAE
-184 KLETLQ
+184 ELASLPVL
-190 KFDTDVSTASDGC
+190 DTDVSTASDGC
-203 MMMGLPGEYIGDQQ
+203 IMMGLPGEYIADQQ
-217 AILDRINA
+217 AVLDRINE
-225 IRIEACEQNI
+225 IRREACEQGIN
-235 INPETGR
+235 NPETGR

-268 TSMTADHIRTNG
+268 TSMTADHKRTNG
-280 DSWQSVDS
+280 GSWQSVDS

-295 CVAWN
+295 CAAWN
-300 YDSSA
+300 FSSSA
-305 TAGIDQWYNEKEKW
+305 TSGIDQWYSEKEDW
-319 MNGDENG
+319 LNGDEDG
-326 SRHYTTLIR
+326 SGHYTTLIR
-335 PSMRYVGGATFYS
+335 PAMRYVGGGTFYS
-348 PCTEYPTTTL
+348 TCTEYPNTTL
-358 VEFYTMY
+358 VEFYSTFA
-365 DGDDLDET
+365 GSGLDES
-373 FVGQVG
+373 FVDTTG
-379 ECVQKLEVNEGNIQG
+379 ECIQKLEVSEGKLQG
-394 DPYIKGTLSGVK
+394 DPYIMGTLSGVK
-406 GDDRPLFLMTNA
+406 GDDRPLFLMSSA
-418 TYSGFFTANTK
+418 AYSGAFNAKTK
-429 ELLFVDDVNWSSS
+429 DLLFVNDVNWSSS
-442 NSEIASVSSD
+442 DSGIASVSSD
-452 GFVTAKKCGSATIT
+452 GTVTAGKCGSATIT
-466 AQAENG
+466 ALAGNG
-472 ASASAEFTVEHV
+472 SSDTAEFTVDHV

-495 TEAGNIEYW
+495 TESGLTEGEKC
-504 SCENCGKLFRD
+504 SNCG
-515 SECTQ
+515 EVTTAQ
-520 EISQAETVVAA
+520 ETVPAT
-531 GHDLSKTEAKAA
+531 GHAYGDWKVTKAA
-543 TCTEA
+543 TCTNDGRE
-548 GNNEY
+548 
-553 WTCSE
+553 
-558 CEKIFSDES
+558 
-567 GETEIGQEEIV
+567 
-578 VAAKGH
+578 
-584 SWSSW
+584 
-589 TVTKKAT
+589 
-596 CTENGSRE
+596 E

-611 GKETEAITATGH
+611 GKETRTITSPGH
-623 QWNSTYNID
+623 KWKDDYTVD

-650 NAINTSTVSSISATG
+650 NTINKSTISSIPATG
-665 HAYGDWKVT
+665 HAYGSWKVT
-674 KAATCTENGSRE
+674 EPATCTENGSQE
-686 RNCANC
+686 RICANC
-692 EGKETETISALG
+692 GGKETETLNAKG
-704 HVWNEDNYTVDKEAT
+704 HMWSEEYTVDSEGT
-719 CTEAGSES
+719 CVEPGSES

-733 DAIDEST
+733 DAINEST
-740 VREIGTKPHK
+740 VRSTGTKPHK
-750 YGKWIV
+750 YGKWNV

-761 CTENGSRER
+761 CTENGSQER

-914 KKDSTGWWYSWSD
+914 KKDSTGWWYRWSD
-927 GSYPAGKFENIGGK
+927 GTYPAGKFENIGGK

-979 GVWYYLN
+979 GAWYYLN

-991 VTGLQKIGSATYYFN
+991 VI
-1006 GSGAMQTGWQQ
+1006 
-1017 IAGKWYYFN
+1017 
-1026 SDGAMRTGW
+1026 
-1035 LYDGGGWDYLNGS
+1035 
-1048 GVMVT
+1048 

-1115 KYYVGADGKW
+1115 KYYVGSDGKW

>member
-1 MFNIKRMT
+1 MET
-9 ALLMS
+9 
-14 AILMGS
+14 
-20 TVCVP
+20 
-25 AMAAEVTGEEQ
+25 EEQ
-36 VVLQEEG
+36 
-43 TKQEEDL
+43 
-50 ETDSTADSETEGETT
+50 TD
-65 ELPEDLESGEKTAN
+65 N
-79 AAENVTREAA
+79 AAENVTTEAA
-89 EPGEQDDKPENAAE
+89 EQDVEPENAAE
-103 DVTTSAAEPEEP
+103 NVTTEVAEPEEP
-115 GAAEAAEGKQPEIA
+115 GAAETTEEKQSEIA
-129 STDIQESSGA
+129 NTDSQESSDV

-155 KYLPIVIVDGVTDG
+155 KYLPIVIVDSVTDG
-169 TSDVAYGASATWDAE
+169 VSDGAYGASVSWDAE
-184 KLETLQ
+184 ELASLPVL
-190 KFDTDVSTASDGC
+190 DTDVSTASDGC
-203 MMMGLPGEYIGDQQ
+203 IMMGLPGEYIADQQ
-217 AILDRINA
+217 AVLDRINE
-225 IRIEACEQNI
+225 IRREACEQGIN
-235 INPETGR
+235 NPETGR

-268 TSMTADHIRTNG
+268 TSMTADHKRTNG
-280 DSWQSVDS
+280 GSWQSVDS

-295 CVAWN
+295 CAAWN
-300 YDSSA
+300 FSSSA
-305 TAGIDQWYNEKEKW
+305 TSGIDQWYSEKEDW
-319 MNGDENG
+319 LNGDEDG
-326 SRHYTTLIR
+326 SGHYTTLIR
-335 PSMRYVGGATFYS
+335 PDMRYVGGGTFYS
-348 PCTEYPTTTL
+348 TCTEYPNTTL
-358 VEFYTMY
+358 VEFYSTFA
-365 DGDDLDET
+365 GSGLDES
-373 FVGQVG
+373 FVDTTG
-379 ECVQKLEVNEGNIQG
+379 ECIQKLEVSEGKLQG
-394 DPYIKGTLSGVK
+394 DPYIMGTLSGVK
-406 GDDRPLFLMTNA
+406 GDDRPLFLMSSA
-418 TYSGFFTANTK
+418 AYSGAFNAKTK
-429 ELLFVDDVNWSSS
+429 DLLFVNDVNWSSS
-442 NSEIASVSSD
+442 DSGIASVSSD
-452 GFVTAKKCGSATIT
+452 GTVTAGKCGSATIT
-466 AQAENG
+466 ALAGNG
-472 ASASAEFTVEHV
+472 SSDTAEFTVDHV

-495 TEAGNIEYW
+495 TESGLTEGEKC
-504 SCENCGKLFRD
+504 SNCG
-515 SECTQ
+515 EVTTAQ
-520 EISQAETVVAA
+520 ETVPAT
-531 GHDLSKTEAKAA
+531 GHAYGDWKVTKAA
-543 TCTEA
+543 TCTNDGRE
-548 GNNEY
+548 
-553 WTCSE
+553 
-558 CEKIFSDES
+558 
-567 GETEIGQEEIV
+567 
-578 VAAKGH
+578 
-584 SWSSW
+584 
-589 TVTKKAT
+589 
-596 CTENGSRE
+596 E

-611 GKETEAITATGH
+611 GKETRTITSPGH
-623 QWNSTYNID
+623 KWKDDYTVD

-650 NAINTSTVSSISATG
+650 NTINKSTISSIPATG
-665 HAYGDWKVT
+665 HAYGSWKVT
-674 KAATCTENGSRE
+674 EPATCTENGSQE
-686 RNCANC
+686 RICANC
-692 EGKETETISALG
+692 GGKETETLNAKG
-704 HVWNEDNYTVDKEAT
+704 HMWSEEYTVDSEGT
-719 CTEAGSES
+719 CVEPGSES

-733 DAIDEST
+733 DAINEST
-740 VREIGTKPHK
+740 VRSTGTKPHK
-750 YGKWIV
+750 YGKWNV

-761 CTENGSRER
+761 CTENGSQER

-914 KKDSTGWWYSWSD
+914 KKDSTGWWYRWSD
-927 GSYPAGKFENIGGK
+927 GTYPAGKFENIGGK

-979 GVWYYLN
+979 GAWYYLN

-991 VTGLQKIGSATYYFN
+991 VI
-1006 GSGAMQTGWQQ
+1006 
-1017 IAGKWYYFN
+1017 
-1026 SDGAMRTGW
+1026 
-1035 LYDGGGWDYLNGS
+1035 
-1048 GVMVT
+1048 